1 MKGVYS
7 WVYVDYKNNLWKFSI
22 KDNGELSY
30 AVMYSEGKWTKS
42 SIIDSKATSYSI
54 FIDDGGGIHL
64 VYGNT
69 KGELR
74 YCTMKDNKWLG
85 KTIYNLDDKSYEIE
99 NIKIVII
106 GSKMHIFYAVISKDG
121 SDHGLILHCLWNGS
135 KTNVT
140 KVEDIILKEDIY
152 DYYSIKTTYRNDIC
166 LFYLSD
172 DGDEVSFNY
181 SIFQNNRW
189 RESKRLYGIQGEEIY
204 FDVKIENTG
213 IHILNKSKENSIYH
227 LDHVIVDS
235 HQNLNYI
242 NISSGKEDIRD
253 SIIFKKDD
261 KIFATWLQKDS
272 IYYSL
277 FREDGWEEPIAAI
290 KNSEEEISRYNIFF
304 DDRSTNYIDSR
315 SVYGTKGLDLFIYD
329 PVDFLYTVKS
339 GSNKEKTEVILNNK
353 ENKVFKEEL
362 GRLKEENRVLSEKVN
377 YLTSIDRK
385 NQENIENYQ
394 IQLSRALDQKKKA
407 EENSNIFI
415 ELQKKLQGDYEKI
428 NEVLKTKDE
437 ENNKVKGSLDKY
449 NNEISLL
456 KGRLKKYE
464 LQETTLREDVI
475 SLNKI
480 NNSLKDEVNILKKEN
495 DGLTREIV
503 GYKKLEEEN
512 KKYIFNLNKVINDL
526 KDEVNIFKEENEDL
540 TREIIAH
547 KRLEEENKEYISNLK
562 KVISDLKEEI
572 LVIKKEISLLLEDN
586 RRLNTELEI
595 EKNQSVI
602 DRILKR
608 RP

>member
-7 WVYVDYKNNLWKFSI
+7 WVYVDYKSNLWKFSI

-54 FIDDGGGIHL
+54 FIDDGGGVHL

-85 KTIYNLDDKSYEIE
+85 KTIYNLENKEYEIE
-99 NIKIVII
+99 NIKMVII
-106 GSKMHIFYAVISKDG
+106 GSNMHIFYAAISKDG
-121 SDHGLILHCLWNGS
+121 SDHGIILHCLWNGS

-235 HQNLNYI
+235 NQNLSYI

-253 SIIFKKDD
+253 SLIFKKDD
-261 KIFATWLQKDS
+261 KIFATWLQNDS

-277 FREDGWEEPIAAI
+277 FLGDKWDEPTSAI
-290 KNSEEEISRYNIFF
+290 NNSEEEIGRYNIFL
-304 DDRSTNYIDSR
+304 DDRGTNYIASR

-339 GSNKEKTEVILNNK
+339 DSHKEWTEVILNNK
-353 ENKVFKEEL
+353 ETKVFKEEL
-362 GRLKEENRVLSEKVN
+362 GRVKEENKALVEKID
-377 YLTSIDRK
+377 YLTSLDRK
-385 NQENIENYQ
+385 NQESIERYQ
-394 IQLSRALDQKKKA
+394 IQLSRALEQKRKA
-407 EENSNIFI
+407 EENSNIFV
-415 ELQKKLQGDYEKI
+415 ELQKKLQADYE
-428 NEVLKTKDE
+428 EVSEILKLKEE
-437 ENNKVKGSLDKY
+437 ENSRVKGSLDKY
-449 NNEISLL
+449 NSEISLL

-464 LQETTLREDVI
+464 LQEITLREDII

-480 NNSLKDEVNILKKEN
+480 NNSLKDEVNI
-495 DGLTREIV
+495 
-503 GYKKLEEEN
+503 
-512 KKYIFNLNKVINDL
+512 
-526 KDEVNIFKEENEDL
+526 FKEENEEL
-540 TREIIAH
+540 TREIIGY
-547 KRLEEENKEYISNLK
+547 KRLDEENKEYISNLK
-562 KVISDLKEEI
+562 QVINDLKEEV
-572 LVIKKEISLLLEDN
+572 LVIKKEISLLLEEN

-595 EKNQSVI
+595 ERNQSVME
-602 DRILKR
+602 RILKR
-608 RP
+608 RS

>member
-7 WVYVDYKNNLWKFSI
+7 WVYVDYKNNLWKFSM
-22 KDNGELSY
+22 KDDGELSY
-30 AVMYSEGKWTKS
+30 TVMYSEGKWTKS

-54 FIDDGGGIHL
+54 FIEDGGGIHL

-85 KTIYNLDDKSYEIE
+85 KTIYNLENKEYEIE
-99 NIKIVII
+99 NIKMVII
-106 GSKMHIFYAVISKDG
+106 GSNMHIFYSVISNDG

-140 KVEDIILKEDIY
+140 KVEDIILREGIY

-235 HQNLNYI
+235 HQNLNYL
-242 NISSGKEDIRD
+242 NIYSGKEDIRD
-253 SIIFKKDD
+253 SLIFNKDD
-261 KIFATWLQKDS
+261 KIFATWLQNDS

-277 FREDGWEEPIAAI
+277 FSGDKWDEPTSAI
-290 KNSEEEISRYNIFF
+290 KNSAEEIGRYNIFL
-304 DDRSTNYIDSR
+304 DDKGTNYIYSR

-339 GSNKEKTEVILNNK
+339 DSRKEKTEVILNNK
-353 ENKVFKEEL
+353 ETKVFKEEL
-362 GRLKEENRVLSEKVN
+362 GRVKEENRVLAQKVD
-377 YLTSIDRK
+377 YLTSLDRK
-385 NQENIENYQ
+385 NQENVEKYQ
-394 IQLSRALDQKKKA
+394 IQLSRALEQKRKA
-407 EENSNIFI
+407 EENSSIFI
-415 ELQKKLQGDYEKI
+415 ELQKKLQGDYEEVSKI
-428 NEVLKTKDE
+428 LKIKEE
-437 ENNKVKGSLDKY
+437 ENIKIKGSLDKY
-449 NNEISLL
+449 NSEISLL
-456 KGRLKKYE
+456 RGRLKKYE
-464 LQETTLREDVI
+464 LQETTLREDII
-475 SLNKI
+475 SINES
-480 NNSLKDEVNILKKEN
+480 NNSL
-495 DGLTREIV
+495 R
-503 GYKKLEEEN
+503 
-512 KKYIFNLNKVINDL
+512 
-526 KDEVNIFKEENEDL
+526 DEVNIFKEENEDL
-540 TREIIAH
+540 TREIIGY
-547 KRLEEENKEYISNLK
+547 KRLEEENKEYIFNLK
-562 KVISDLKEEI
+562 QIINDLKEEI
-572 LVIKKEISLLLEDN
+572 LVIKKEISLLLEEN

-595 EKNQSVI
+595 ERNQSVME
-602 DRILKR
+602 RILKR
-608 RP
+608 RS

>member
-7 WVYVDYKNNLWKFSI
+7 WVYVDYKSNLWKFSM

-54 FIDDGGGIHL
+54 FIDDGGGVHL

-85 KTIYNLDDKSYEIE
+85 KTIYNLENKEYEIE
-99 NIKIVII
+99 NIKMVII
-106 GSKMHIFYAVISKDG
+106 GSKMHIFYAAISRDG
-121 SDHGLILHCLWNGS
+121 SDHGIILHCLWNGS

-140 KVEDIILKEDIY
+140 KVEDIILRQGIY
-152 DYYSIKTTYRNDIC
+152 DYYSIKTTYRDDIC

-172 DGDEVSFNY
+172 DGDEISFNY

-204 FDVKIENTG
+204 FDVRIENTG
-213 IHILNKSKENSIYH
+213 IHILNKSKDNSIYN

-235 HQNLNYI
+235 HQNLNYL
-242 NISSGKEDIRD
+242 NIFSGEEDIRD
-253 SIIFKKDD
+253 SLIFNKDD
-261 KIFATWLQKDS
+261 KIFATWLQNDS

-277 FREDGWEEPIAAI
+277 FLGDKWDEPTSAI
-290 KNSEEEISRYNIFF
+290 KNSEEEIGRYNIFL
-304 DDRSTNYIDSR
+304 DDRGTNYIDSR
-315 SVYGTKGLDLFIYD
+315 SVYGTTGLDLFIYD

-339 GSNKEKTEVILNNK
+339 DSHKEQTEVILNNK
-353 ENKVFKEEL
+353 ETKVFKEEL
-362 GRLKEENRVLSEKVN
+362 GRVKEENKALVEKID
-377 YLTSIDRK
+377 YLTSLDRK
-385 NQENIENYQ
+385 NQESIERYQ
-394 IQLSRALDQKKKA
+394 IQLSKALEQKRKA

-415 ELQKKLQGDYEKI
+415 ELQKKLQGDYE
-428 NEVLKTKDE
+428 EVSEILKLKEE
-437 ENNKVKGSLDKY
+437 ENSRVKTSLDKY
-449 NNEISLL
+449 NSEISLL

-464 LQETTLREDVI
+464 LQEITLRDDII
-475 SLNKI
+475 SLNKS
-480 NNSLKDEVNILKKEN
+480 NNS
-495 DGLTREIV
+495 
-503 GYKKLEEEN
+503 
-512 KKYIFNLNKVINDL
+512 L

-540 TREIIAH
+540 TREIVRH

-562 KVISDLKEEI
+562 QVINDLKEEI
-572 LVIKKEISLLLEDN
+572 LVIKKEISLLLEEN

-595 EKNQSVI
+595 ERNQSVM

-608 RP
+608 RS

>member
-7 WVYVDYKNNLWKFSI
+7 WVYVDYKSNLWKFSI

-54 FIDDGGGIHL
+54 FIDDGGGVHL

-85 KTIYNLDDKSYEIE
+85 KTIYNLENKEYEIE
-99 NIKIVII
+99 NIKMVII
-106 GSKMHIFYAVISKDG
+106 GSKMHIFYAAISKDG
-121 SDHGLILHCLWNGS
+121 SDHGIILHCLWNGS

-140 KVEDIILKEDIY
+140 KVEDIILRQGIY
-152 DYYSIKTTYRNDIC
+152 DYYSIKTTYRDDIC

-172 DGDEVSFNY
+172 DGDEISFNY

-204 FDVKIENTG
+204 FDVSIENTG

-235 HQNLNYI
+235 HQNLSYI

-253 SIIFKKDD
+253 SLIFKKDD
-261 KIFATWLQKDS
+261 KIFATWLQNDS

-277 FREDGWEEPIAAI
+277 FLGDKWDEPTSAI
-290 KNSEEEISRYNIFF
+290 KNSEEEIGRYNIFL
-304 DDRSTNYIDSR
+304 DDRGTNYIASR

-339 GSNKEKTEVILNNK
+339 DSHKERTEVILNNK
-353 ENKVFKEEL
+353 EAKVFKEEL
-362 GRLKEENRVLSEKVN
+362 GRVKEENKALVEKID
-377 YLTSIDRK
+377 YLTSLDRK
-385 NQENIENYQ
+385 NQESIERYQ
-394 IQLSRALDQKKKA
+394 IQLSRALEQKRKA
-407 EENSNIFI
+407 EENSNIFV
-415 ELQKKLQGDYEKI
+415 ELQKKLQADYEEASEI
-428 NEVLKTKDE
+428 LKLKEE
-437 ENNKVKGSLDKY
+437 ENSRVKGSLDKY
-449 NNEISLL
+449 NSEISLL

-464 LQETTLREDVI
+464 LQEITLREDI
-475 SLNKI
+475 MSLNKS
-480 NNSLKDEVNILKKEN
+480 NN
-495 DGLTREIV
+495 
-503 GYKKLEEEN
+503 Y
-512 KKYIFNLNKVINDL
+512 L
-526 KDEVNIFKEENEDL
+526 KDEVNIFKEENEEL
-540 TREIIAH
+540 TREIIGY

-562 KVISDLKEEI
+562 QVINDLKEEV
-572 LVIKKEISLLLEDN
+572 LVIKKEISLLLEEN

-595 EKNQSVI
+595 ERNQSVME
-602 DRILKR
+602 RILKR
-608 RP
+608 RS

>member
-7 WVYVDYKNNLWKFSI
+7 WVYVDYKNNLWKFSM

-85 KTIYNLDDKSYEIE
+85 RTIYNLENKEYEIE

-121 SDHGLILHCLWNGS
+121 SDHGIILHCLWNGS

-140 KVEDIILKEDIY
+140 KVEDIILREGIY
-152 DYYSIKTTYRNDIC
+152 DYYSIKITYTNDIC

-204 FDVKIENTG
+204 FDVKIENME

-235 HQNLNYI
+235 HQKLNYI
-242 NISSGKEDIRD
+242 NIFSGKEDIRD
-253 SIIFKKDD
+253 SLIFNKDD
-261 KIFATWLQKDS
+261 KIFATWLQNDS
-272 IYYSL
+272 IYYSS
-277 FREDGWEEPIAAI
+277 FRGDKWDEPTSAI
-290 KNSEEEISRYNIFF
+290 NNSEEEIFRYNIFL
-304 DDRSTNYIDSR
+304 DDRGINYIDSR

-329 PVDFLYTVKS
+329 PMDFLYTVKS
-339 GSNKEKTEVILNNK
+339 DSHKEKTEVILNNK
-353 ENKVFKEEL
+353 ETKVFKEEL
-362 GRLKEENRVLSEKVN
+362 GRIKEENRVLVEKVD
-377 YLTSIDRK
+377 YLTLLDRK
-385 NQENIENYQ
+385 NQETIENYQ
-394 IQLSRALDQKKKA
+394 IQLSRALDQKKNA
-407 EENSNIFI
+407 EENYNIFI
-415 ELQKKLQGDYEKI
+415 ELQKKLQGDYEEVSEILKI
-428 NEVLKTKDE
+428 KEE
-437 ENNKVKGSLDKY
+437 ENIRIKGSLDKY
-449 NNEISLL
+449 NSEINLL
-456 KGRLKKYE
+456 KAKLKNYE
-464 LQETTLREDVI
+464 LEEITLREDII
-475 SLNKI
+475 SLDKS
-480 NNSLKDEVNILKKEN
+480 NNSLKDEVNILK
-495 DGLTREIV
+495 
-503 GYKKLEEEN
+503 
-512 KKYIFNLNKVINDL
+512 
-526 KDEVNIFKEENEDL
+526 EENEDL
-540 TREIIAH
+540 TREIIGYN
-547 KRLEEENKEYISNLK
+547 RLEEENKEYISNLR
-562 KVISDLKEEI
+562 KVINDLKEEI
-572 LVIKKEISLLLEDN
+572 LVVKKEISLLLEEN

-595 EKNQSVI
+595 ERNQSVM

-608 RP
+608 R